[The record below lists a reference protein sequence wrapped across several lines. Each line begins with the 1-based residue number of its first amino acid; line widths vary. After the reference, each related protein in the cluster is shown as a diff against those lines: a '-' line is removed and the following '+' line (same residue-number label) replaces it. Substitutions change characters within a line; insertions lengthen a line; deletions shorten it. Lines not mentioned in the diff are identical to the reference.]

1 MIPAAKYRHIIL
13 YSISLSAMLLL
24 LSWLQWKFLIA
35 ENAVDIYIGLI
46 ACIFTA
52 LGIWI
57 ALKLTRPKVMTLI
70 VEKEIFVPE
79 SEINHKELEKL
90 KLRPRELEVLQLMSQ
105 GLSNAAIGERL
116 FISVSTVKT
125 HTSGRYEKM
134 DVKSRTQAI
143 EKGKRLRII

>member
-1 MIPAAKYRHIIL
+1 MIPVAKYRHIIL

-35 ENAVDIYIGLI
+35 ENAADIYIGLI

-79 SEINHKELEKL
+79 SEINHKELAKL
-90 KLRPRELEVLQLMSQ
+90 KLRPRELESC
-105 GLSNAAIGERL
+105 N
-116 FISVSTVKT
+116 
-125 HTSGRYEKM
+125 
-134 DVKSRTQAI
+134 
-143 EKGKRLRII
+143 